1 MIKLYTNPCVEQKES
16 KPLIYEDIKFPYYP
30 SNIKSVRP
38 MGLVSLA
45 DFLNKHAFPHEKTLK
60 VFKDIEDATER
71 GDKETKDYL
80 KQNKLYFFTPS
91 VICSYR
97 AYKNINSFNPI
108 MVAEYDKVGLDKAEW
123 LKRAIFERFDS
134 CICAYLSPS
143 KNGVKFLFR
152 IPLVKSVSE
161 YKEYFYGLAYYL
173 SQVEG
178 FDESNRNPT
187 LPLFLSYDRDL
198 LYRKQKEVKEWRVRG
213 FKTTAFPIEPP
224 DDFEKPNHVP
234 KWKIEKA
241 KERIEYVINKADL
254 EQIGHPNVIAA
265 ALLAGGYAS
274 GGILDNHEAL
284 YTLEN
289 AINTSSYLS
298 KDTKGYLRTARAM
311 FEKGK
316 IAPLK
321 D

>member
-1 MIKLYTNPCVEQKES
+1 MIKLYTNPCTKEEES

-30 SNIKSVRP
+30 SNVKSVVP

-45 DFLNKHAFPHEKTLK
+45 DFLNKHAFPHEKILK
-60 VFKDIEDATER
+60 VFESIEIATKRGNTER
-71 GDKETKDYL
+71 KDWL
-80 KQNKLYFFTPS
+80 KQNKLFFFTPT
-91 VICSYR
+91 VDCNYRSY
-97 AYKNINSFNPI
+97 ANIKSFNPI
-108 MVAEYDKVGLDKAEW
+108 MVAEYDKVGLNKAEW

-143 KNGVKFLFR
+143 RTGVKFLFR
-152 IPLVKSVSE
+152 IPIVKSVKE

-173 SQVEG
+173 SQIEG

-187 LPLFLSYDRDL
+187 LPLFLSHDESL
-198 LYRKQKEVKEWRVRG
+198 LYRKQAEVKEWRIRG

-224 DDFEKPNHVP
+224 DDFEKPSFIP

-241 KERIEYVINKADL
+241 KETIKNVVNKSDL

-274 GGILDNHEAL
+274 GGILDNYEAL

-316 IAPLK
+316 LAPLT
-321 D
+321 